1 MGDQDTRSGIR
12 VRKPKP
18 IKDLNLPSRHFPRLG
33 AALMVKTLKMQ
44 HAVNHH
50 VRPVR
55 SERLALR
62 FGLACHHGCADHQF
76 AQILSPVGAL
86 PRTLKRQHIGGPAL
100 IAISRVQAQ
109 AARGADHTHGE
120 DEARWGTCSA
130 SRSASRRASRRGT
143 RRDVRGA
150 LRRGSASGAAER
162 RARPSREL
170 RAPRHPWTPRRIAHI
185 EFDARRHWEP
195 RRRRRGYSLRRLERF
210 SARAGG
216 ARRRAS

>member
-120 DEARWGTCSA
+120 DDAPWGARS
-130 SRSASRRASRRGT
+130 
-143 RRDVRGA
+143 DVRGA
-150 LRRGSASGAAER
+150 LRRAPASGAAER
-162 RARPSREL
+162 RAHPGREL

-185 EFDARRHWEP
+185 EFDACRHF

>member
-1 MGDQDTRSGIR
+1 
-12 VRKPKP
+12 
-18 IKDLNLPSRHFPRLG
+18 
-33 AALMVKTLKMQ
+33 MVKTLKMQ
-44 HAVNHH
+44 HAVNRH

-62 FGLACHHGCADHQF
+62 FGLSCHHRCADHQF
-76 AQILSPVGAL
+76 AQVMSAVGAL
-86 PRTLKRQHIGGPAL
+86 PCTLKGQHIRGSAL
-100 IAISRVQAQ
+100 IAISRVQAL

-120 DEARWGTCSA
+120 DEARWGT
-130 SRSASRRASRRGT
+130 RSGARRE
-143 RRDVRGA
+143 VRGA
-150 LRRGSASGAAER
+150 LRRAPASGAAER

-170 RAPRHPWTPRRIAHI
+170 RAPRHPRTPRRIAHI
-185 EFDARRHWEP
+185 EFDACRHF

>member
-86 PRTLKRQHIGGPAL
+86 PRTLKGQHIGGPAL

-120 DEARWGTCSA
+120 DEARWGT
-130 SRSASRRASRRGT
+130 RSGT
-143 RRDVRGA
+143 RSDARRDVRAA
-150 LRRGSASGAAER
+150 LRRASASGAAER
-162 RARPSREL
+162 RARPGREL